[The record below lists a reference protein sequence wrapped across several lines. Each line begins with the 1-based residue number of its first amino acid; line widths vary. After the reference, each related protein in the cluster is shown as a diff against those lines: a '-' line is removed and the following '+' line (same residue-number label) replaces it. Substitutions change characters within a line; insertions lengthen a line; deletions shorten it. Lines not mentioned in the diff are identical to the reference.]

1 MLFHF
6 NINSSLVS
14 SAFHIAFV
22 THLIDLCGPGQAIYC
37 TSVYTFSI
45 NIPLE
50 SYKNLQTIGQ
60 AKKKF
65 LDRLIHVDGISGEDT
80 YTLLPIREKMEVPT
94 IKR

>member
-1 MLFHF
+1 MLF
-6 NINSSLVS
+6 ISLSSPTWLTS
-14 SAFHIAFV
+14 
-22 THLIDLCGPGQAIYC
+22 GPGQAIYC

-80 YTLLPIREKMEVPT
+80 YTLLAIREKMEVPT